1 MASHM
6 PNLASDRMGFCAP
19 AYLMK
24 LQVAAMPLYM
34 CSYWWWG
41 GREVEE
47 RAIKLQEQGL
57 DETILTDIMSMCI
70 KSK

>member
-1 MASHM
+1 
-6 PNLASDRMGFCAP
+6 
-19 AYLMK
+19 MK